1 MQKLRPFIFWLFC
14 GLFFLTV
21 TSVIL
26 YAFGY
31 RFSLDRGIFIYTGSV
46 TIKANPQDIQIS
58 VDNEV
63 VPKKRLGLLNN
74 SFHIAGLT
82 PGEHFIEVT
91 APSYN
96 TWQKKVVVESGRSTE
111 FWNVLLSKNDPA
123 LETLPKTAF
132 ATRLFPSPR
141 NNEMAIVKKNG
152 TELTVDITD
161 TRDGSGEQIF
171 SLQNA
176 DLLPEGEGNIEWSPD
191 GSFLLIPLLENKEYR
206 YFLVDRKTKE
216 AKLLDVLNQNT
227 NTSKYPRW
235 DPAARDFLFY
245 INGQALFHIDTV
257 NPLAPPLLT
266 KENIRAYDISSSSIY
281 YLSQENGIVYRAPAD
296 NQESGAIQ
304 ITTEPIALDPDGTY
318 TLIVYDEK
326 RLALFERKKGQ
337 LFVFNNAA
345 ETGPVGLKELLP
357 SGVKGMQFSDDG
369 KKLLYFTD
377 NEISTYFL
385 REWEVQPI
393 REPDTTTQIARF
405 STPIKNVQWTK
416 DYEHVLFSLNGNVKI
431 IELDNR
437 DRRNLLDLITFP
449 TPVTQVVS

>member
-1 MQKLRPFIFWLFC
+1 
-14 GLFFLTV
+14 
-21 TSVIL
+21 
-26 YAFGY
+26 
-31 RFSLDRGIFIYTGSV
+31 
-46 TIKANPQDIQIS
+46 
-58 VDNEV
+58 
-63 VPKKRLGLLNN
+63 
-74 SFHIAGLT
+74 
-82 PGEHFIEVT
+82 
-91 APSYN
+91 
-96 TWQKKVVVESGRSTE
+96 
-111 FWNVLLSKNDPA
+111 
-123 LETLPKTAF
+123 
-132 ATRLFPSPR
+132 
-141 NNEMAIVKKNG
+141 
-152 TELTVDITD
+152 
-161 TRDGSGEQIF
+161 
-171 SLQNA
+171 
-176 DLLPEGEGNIEWSPD
+176 
-191 GSFLLIPLLENKEYR
+191 
-206 YFLVDRKTKE
+206 
-216 AKLLDVLNQNT
+216 
-227 NTSKYPRW
+227 
-235 DPAARDFLFY
+235 
-245 INGQALFHIDTV
+245 
-257 NPLAPPLLT
+257 
-266 KENIRAYDISSSSIY
+266 
-281 YLSQENGIVYRAPAD
+281 YRAPAD

-449 TPVTQVVS
+449 TPVTQVVSRFGENRIYFVNTDNQNKESVSVIAFPEAPNLFGFR